1 MSHIRN
7 DFFGVVHVHTPQ
19 GSVALRAGD
28 EVPKGAKVDPELVAT
43 RARSTRTTNKT
54 ELKNDKTSVSD
65 A

>member
-7 DFFGVVHVHTPQ
+7 DFFGVVYVHTPQ

-28 EVPKGAKVDPELVAT
+28 EVPKGAKIDSELVTA
-43 RARSTRTTNKT
+43 RARSTKTTNKT